1 MDLQLETLLKDLLK
15 SNMALQSFATIVS
28 YDLQEPLIKVLDL
41 SNKLKIKYGNKLDE
55 QGLAYIESI
64 ESTSL
69 KMKSLLETLYK
80 YSTMTNQE
88 IKFQEVRL
96 GKIFDAVLDELKPK
110 LEENHVQIQIV
121 GNPPMIEADPMLIS
135 ELFRSLICNAIRFRY
150 PNISLSIR
158 IEITTSRDL
167 VKIEIEDDGVG
178 FGSDDSEAIFKQF
191 QKLNKVE
198 EYNGIGIGL
207 TFCKIICDK
216 HQGSLSA
223 KSAEGEGSTFTLILP
238 LKQKTVSL

>member
-1 MDLQLETLLKDLLK
+1 MDLELETLLKELLK

-28 YDLQEPLIKVLDL
+28 YDLQEPLAKILNF
-41 SNKLKIKYGNKLDE
+41 SNKLKIKYASTLDE

-64 ESTSL
+64 ESTGY
-69 KMKSLLETLYK
+69 KMKELLETLYK

-88 IKFQEVRL
+88 IHFEQVHL
-96 GKIFDAVLDELKPK
+96 GRVFDKVLGELKPK
-110 LEENHVQIQIV
+110 LEENHVQIQII

-158 IEITTSRDL
+158 IEISTSHDL

-178 FGSDDSEAIFKQF
+178 FGSDDSDAIFKQF

-198 EYNGIGIGL
+198 EYNGIGIAL
-207 TFCKIICDK
+207 SFCKIICDK

-223 KSAEGEGSTFTLILP
+223 KSAEGEGSTFTLLLP
-238 LKQKTVSL
+238 LRQVT

>member
-28 YDLQEPLIKVLDL
+28 YDLQEPIGKVLDL
-41 SNKLKIKYGNKLDE
+41 NNRLKIKYGKQLDE
-55 QGLAYIESI
+55 QGLGYIESI

-88 IKFQEVRL
+88 IKFQEVKL
-96 GKIFDAVLDELKPK
+96 GRILDSVLDELKTK
-110 LEENHVQIQIV
+110 LEENSVQIQII
-121 GNPPMIEADPMLIS
+121 GDPPVLEADPALIS
-135 ELFRSLICNAIRFRY
+135 ELFKSLICNAIRFRY
-150 PNISLSIR
+150 PNISLSIQ
-158 IEITTSRDL
+158 IHITTNRDL

-191 QKLNKVE
+191 QKLNKTE

-207 TFCKIICDK
+207 SFSKIICDK
-216 HQGSLSA
+216 HQGTLSA
-223 KSAEGEGSTFTLILP
+223 KSAEGEGSTFTVMLP
-238 LKQKTVSL
+238 LKQTL